1 MVRYFKKLFA
11 LSEQGAKDLVK
22 AIISCMVTD
31 ISLMMPVGLIFLLL
45 SEFVVPF
52 MGGEQVE
59 SNLWFY
65 LELCV
70 LVLVMI
76 GIFHYIQYN
85 ATFLAS
91 YKESANKR
99 ILLAEKLRKIPLSF
113 FGKRDLSDLTTTIM
127 ADCAGLET
135 AFSHYIPEL
144 IGSVLS
150 ILICSIGLFCMDW
163 RMSIALLWVV
173 PVAFIITAG
182 GKKQQKKVNR
192 INKQSQIERADVIQ
206 ECIETVREIKANNQT
221 ENYLAKL
228 DKQLSNDEKIQMK
241 AELNTASFVV
251 SAQMV
256 LRIGITTVVLVGSKL
271 LLNQEID
278 FLTFLVF
285 LIAASRIFDPLS
297 GSLINLAAIFSAMLQ
312 IERMKKI
319 EEHSIQTGREKVGY
333 NGYDIIFDNV
343 GFSYND
349 GEAVLRNV
357 SFVAKQGEITALVG
371 PSGGGKSTATK
382 LAARFWDINKG
393 TITLGGTDISTVEPE
408 ALLSNYSIVF
418 QDVVLFNNTVMENI
432 RLGKRDATDE
442 EVLAAAKNAQ
452 CDNFICNMPQGYQT
466 IIGENGSSLS
476 GGERQRISIA
486 RALLKNAPVILLDE
500 ATASLDVENE
510 TLVQAAISELVKNKT
525 VLVIAHRMRTI
536 AGADKIVVLESGKVA
551 EQGTHDALIVKR
563 GLYNRLWSIQSKAS
577 EWSL

>member
-1 MVRYFKKLFA
+1 MVRYLKKLFA
-11 LSEQGAKDLVK
+11 LSEQGARDLVK
-22 AIISCMVTD
+22 AIISCTITD
-31 ISLMMPVGLIFLLL
+31 ISLMMPVGLLYLLI
-45 SEFVVPF
+45 SELVGPI
-52 MGGEQVE
+52 MGSKKVE
-59 SNLWFY
+59 PNLWFY
-65 LELCV
+65 IGASVMIL
-70 LVLVMI
+70 LVI

-150 ILICSIGLFCMDW
+150 IIICSIGLFIMDW
-163 RMSIALLWVV
+163 RMAIALLWVV
-173 PVAFIITAG
+173 PVAFFITAG
-182 GKKQQKKVNR
+182 GKKQQTKVNL
-192 INKQSQIERADVIQ
+192 INKQAQLDRADVIQ

-221 ENYLAKL
+221 ASYLAKL
-228 DKQLSNDEKIQMK
+228 DKQLAEDEKIQMK
-241 AELNTASFVV
+241 AELNTARFVV

-256 LRIGITTVVLVGSKL
+256 LRIGIATVVLVGSML
-271 LLNQEID
+271 LLQGDTD
-278 FLTFLVF
+278 FLTFLLF
-285 LIAASRIFDPLS
+285 LMAASRIFDPLS
-297 GSLINLAAIFSAMLQ
+297 SSLINLAAIFSTMLQ
-312 IERMKKI
+312 VDRMKKI
-319 EEHSIQTGREKVGY
+319 EEQPIQTGSEKPTY
-333 NGYDIIFDNV
+333 KGYDIIFDNV

-349 GEAVLRNV
+349 GDAVLSNV
-357 SFVAKQGEITALVG
+357 SFIAKQGEVTALVG
-371 PSGGGKSTATK
+371 PSGGGKSTAAK
-382 LAARFWDINKG
+382 LASRFWDINNG
-393 TITLGGTDISTVEPE
+393 TITLGGTDISKVDPE

-432 RLGKRDATDE
+432 RLGKRGATDE
-442 EVLAAAKNAQ
+442 EVLDAAKAAQ
-452 CDNFICNMPQGYQT
+452 CDDFICNMPKGYQT
-466 IIGENGSSLS
+466 IIGENGSALS

-510 TLVQAAISELVKNKT
+510 TLVQDAISALVKNKT

-536 AGADKIVVLESGKVA
+536 AGADNIVVLESGKVA
-551 EQGTHDALIVKR
+551 EQGTHEELIAKH

>member
-1 MVRYFKKLFA
+1 MVRYLKKLFA
-11 LSEQGAKDLVK
+11 LSEQGARDLVK
-22 AIISCMVTD
+22 AIISCTITD
-31 ISLMMPVGLIFLLL
+31 ISLMMPVGLLYLLI
-45 SEFVVPF
+45 SELVGPI
-52 MGGEQVE
+52 MGSKKVE
-59 SNLWFY
+59 PNLWFY
-65 LELCV
+65 IGASVMIL
-70 LVLVMI
+70 LVI

-113 FGKRDLSDLTTTIM
+113 FGKRDLSDLTTSIM

-144 IGSVLS
+144 IGSILS
-150 ILICSIGLFCMDW
+150 IIICSIGLFIMDW
-163 RMSIALLWVV
+163 RMAIALLWVV
-173 PVAFIITAG
+173 PVAFFITAG
-182 GKKQQKKVNR
+182 GKKQQTKVNL
-192 INKQSQIERADVIQ
+192 INKQAQLDRADVIQ

-221 ENYLAKL
+221 ASYLAKL
-228 DKQLSNDEKIQMK
+228 DKQLAEDEKIQMK
-241 AELNTASFVV
+241 AELNTARFVV

-256 LRIGITTVVLVGSKL
+256 LRIGIATVVLVGSIL
-271 LLNQEID
+271 LLQGDTD
-278 FLTFLVF
+278 FLTFLLF
-285 LIAASRIFDPLS
+285 LMAASRIFDPLS
-297 GSLINLAAIFSAMLQ
+297 SSLINLAAIFSTMLQ
-312 IERMKKI
+312 VDRMKKI
-319 EEHSIQTGREKVGY
+319 EEQPIQTGSEKPTY
-333 NGYDIIFDNV
+333 KGYDIIFDNV

-349 GEAVLRNV
+349 GDAVLSNV
-357 SFVAKQGEITALVG
+357 SFIAKQGEVTALVG
-371 PSGGGKSTATK
+371 PSGGGKSTAAK
-382 LAARFWDINKG
+382 LASRFWDINNG
-393 TITLGGTDISTVEPE
+393 TITLGGTDISKVDPE

-432 RLGKRDATDE
+432 RLGKRGATDE
-442 EVLAAAKNAQ
+442 EVLAAAKAAQ
-452 CDNFICNMPQGYQT
+452 CDDFICNMPKGYQT
-466 IIGENGSSLS
+466 IIGENGSALS

-510 TLVQAAISELVKNKT
+510 TLVQDAISALVKNKT

-536 AGADKIVVLESGKVA
+536 AGADNIVVLESGKVA
-551 EQGTHDALIVKR
+551 EQGTHEELIAKR

>member
-1 MVRYFKKLFA
+1 MVRYLKKLFA
-11 LSEQGAKDLVK
+11 LSEQGARDLVK
-22 AIISCMVTD
+22 AIISCTITD
-31 ISLMMPVGLIFLLL
+31 ISLMMPVGLLYLLI
-45 SEFVVPF
+45 SELVGPV
-52 MGGEQVE
+52 MGSKKVE
-59 SNLWFY
+59 PNLWFY
-65 LELCV
+65 IGASVMIL
-70 LVLVMI
+70 LVI

-127 ADCAGLET
+127 VDCAGLET

-150 ILICSIGLFCMDW
+150 IIICSIGLFIMDW

-173 PVAFIITAG
+173 PVAFFITAG
-182 GKKQQKKVNR
+182 GKKQQTKVNL
-192 INKQSQIERADVIQ
+192 INKQAQLDRADVIQ

-221 ENYLAKL
+221 ASYLAKL
-228 DKQLSNDEKIQMK
+228 DKQLAEDEKIQMK
-241 AELNTASFVV
+241 AELNTARFVV

-256 LRIGITTVVLVGSKL
+256 LRIGIATVVLVGSIL
-271 LLNQEID
+271 LLQEDTD
-278 FLTFLVF
+278 FLTFLLF
-285 LIAASRIFDPLS
+285 LMAASRIFDPLS
-297 GSLINLAAIFSAMLQ
+297 SSLINLAAIFSTMLQ
-312 IERMKKI
+312 VDRMKKI
-319 EEHSIQTGREKVGY
+319 EEQPIQTGSEKATY
-333 NGYDIIFDNV
+333 KGYDIIFDNV

-349 GEAVLRNV
+349 GDAVLSNV
-357 SFVAKQGEITALVG
+357 SFIAKQGEVTALVG
-371 PSGGGKSTATK
+371 PSGGGKSTAAK
-382 LAARFWDINKG
+382 LASRFWDINNG
-393 TITLGGTDISTVEPE
+393 TITLGGTDISMVDPE

-432 RLGKRDATDE
+432 RLGKRGATDE
-442 EVLAAAKNAQ
+442 EVLAAAKAAQ
-452 CDNFICNMPQGYQT
+452 CDDFICNMPKGYQT
-466 IIGENGSSLS
+466 IIGENGSALS

-510 TLVQAAISELVKNKT
+510 TLVQDAISALVKNKT

-536 AGADKIVVLESGKVA
+536 AGADNIVVLESGKVA
-551 EQGTHDALIVKR
+551 EQGTHEELIAKR
-563 GLYNRLWSIQSKAS
+563 GLYNRLWSIQSQAS